1 MKIEKRERR
10 IYILTKVIK
19 RDGRKVDFD
28 RNKIIKAVLAAF
40 NEVDGEI
47 TTEAKAIQQV
57 FPCSVPPIIKNNAIK
72 AIGNNR
78 PEIIL

>member
-1 MKIEKRERR
+1 MKI
-10 IYILTKVIK
+10 IK

-47 TTEAKAIQQV
+47 TPEAK
-57 FPCSVPPIIKNNAIK
+57 
-72 AIGNNR
+72 R
-78 PEIIL
+78 ERLR